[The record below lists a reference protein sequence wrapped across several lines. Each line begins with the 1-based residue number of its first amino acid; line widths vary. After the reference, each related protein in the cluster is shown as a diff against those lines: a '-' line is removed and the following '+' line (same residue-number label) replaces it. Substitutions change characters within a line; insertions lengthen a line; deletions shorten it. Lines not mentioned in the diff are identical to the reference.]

1 MDVNVRA
8 HVSACVDKYLH
19 LCFCQRKLE
28 INLGYQSP
36 EVVHC
41 VSCFGGVLLSYCL
54 RQSLTRT
61 LGSSSKV
68 QWLAIE
74 SWDLPVSTSLTLRLH
89 EATTLGFLYG
99 SWGLSSGPYTWA
111 CKRFTNGI
119 IPKVTIIYFY
129 PYPIQKPYHTGTIM
143 PVSHMNKLGLHP
155 IVTQVSKTIRNFH
168 GLHPRLLHF
177 KWSILQP
184 KACTRCHSKIWIIM
198 LPCIGDNYLALSSG
212 DHTHLAKSRV
222 ARPDALAC

>member
-1 MDVNVRA
+1 MYVNVEA
-8 HVSACVDKYLH
+8 HVSACVSKYLH

-41 VSCFGGVLLSYCL
+41 VCFGGVLLSYCL

-61 LGSSSKV
+61 LGSSSKL

-99 SWGLSSGPYTWA
+99 SWGLILGLASVLATEPFPRSPLSIFILIQ
-111 CKRFTNGI
+111 CKHLI
-119 IPKVTIIYFY
+119 ALVLLM
-129 PYPIQKPYHTGTIM
+129 PI
-143 PVSHMNKLGLHP
+143 SHMNKLGLHP
-155 IVTQVSKTIRNFH
+155 IVTQVSKTIRNLH
-168 GLHPRLLHF
+168 GLHPRLHHF
-177 KWSILQP
+177 KWRFYNP
-184 KACTRCHSKIWIIM
+184 R
-198 LPCIGDNYLALSSG
+198 LAHGAIARYESLCF
-212 DHTHLAKSRV
+212 LA
-222 ARPDALAC
+222 

>member
-8 HVSACVDKYLH
+8 HVSARVDKYLH
-19 LCFCQRKLE
+19 LCLCERKLE

-61 LGSSSKV
+61 LGSSSKL

-74 SWDLPVSTSLTLRLH
+74 SWDLPVSTSWMLTLH

-111 CKRFTNGI
+111 CKRFTNWT

-129 PYPIQKPYHTGTIM
+129 PYPMQTPYRIGTINAHI
-143 PVSHMNKLGLHP
+143 PYEQTGASSHSY
-155 IVTQVSKTIRNFH
+155 TSF
-168 GLHPRLLHF
+168 
-177 KWSILQP
+177 
-184 KACTRCHSKIWIIM
+184 
-198 LPCIGDNYLALSSG
+198 
-212 DHTHLAKSRV
+212 
-222 ARPDALAC
+222 